1 MKKLIVKSDNFNYIE
16 KSFANWLEIKGYA
29 EFTVYSTPI
38 KAREFFNWLEKR
50 QITEVKNITVN
61 HVKHYYKYIKERAN
75 TRQGGALASTHI
87 NKHRQAILYL
97 LDYLRQNARITLP
110 YIKLRTLPVIKQHY
124 KVLTVE
130 DIKQLYEATTV
141 ADGSTHD
148 TETSLRDKA
157 MLSILYG
164 CGLRRREAQLLNVDD
179 IDLDKQTLHI
189 KHGKNY
195 KERIIPISNKSKK
208 DIEDYLYNARNI
220 LLAGRGRS
228 SHTAVYPDKTQQPAF
243 FISIRGQR
251 MGAMN
256 MGLRLQ
262 QLTYKTNNAELIE
275 KAPTLHT
282 LRHSIA
288 THLLAN
294 GMKIEKIAKFLGHSS
309 LESTQIY
316 THLVE
321 ENFS

>member
-1 MKKLIVKSDNFNYIE
+1 MKKLPITSSNYKYILE
-16 KSFANWLEIKGYA
+16 SFAQWLEIKGYA
-29 EFTVYSTPI
+29 EFTVYSMPI
-38 KAREFFNWLEKR
+38 QARELFNWLER
-50 QITEVKNITVN
+50 RNITEVKQITVV
-61 HVKHYYKYIKERAN
+61 HIKHYYKYIKQRTN
-75 TRQGGALASTHI
+75 TKQGGALSSNHV
-87 NKHRQAILYL
+87 NKHRQSLLIL
-97 LDYLRQNARITLP
+97 LDYLRQSARITIP
-110 YIKLRTLPVIKQHY
+110 YIKLRVLPIIKEHY

-130 DIKQLYEATTV
+130 EIKQLYEATTV
-141 ADGSTHD
+141 VDGSAHD
-148 TETSLRDKA
+148 PETSLRDKA

-164 CGLRRREAQLLNVDD
+164 CGLRRREAEYLNVDD
-179 IDLDKQTLHI
+179 IDLDKQTLHV

-195 KERIIPISNKSKK
+195 KERIVPISNKTKK

-228 SHTAVYPDKTQQPAF
+228 SHTSVYPDKIQQPAF

-256 MGLRLQ
+256 MGLRLK
-262 QLTYKTNNAELIE
+262 QLAYKTNNAELIE
-275 KAPTLHT
+275 KEATLHT

-321 ENFS
+321 EGFS